1 MTVGCGEAKVMV
13 TKQKGAEL
21 LQKPCGEA
29 KVMVTKQ
36 KGCRVTT
43 KTELAY
49 LSSRL
54 HTADA
59 IIT

>member
-1 MTVGCGEAKVMV
+1 MTVG
-13 TKQKGAEL
+13 
-21 LQKPCGEA
+21 CGEA

-49 LSSRL
+49 LLSRL

-59 IIT
+59 IIM